1 MTAGGC
7 EITLTETP
15 EGDVLMQMKVEPHA
29 KGGLAT
35 ATVWSA
41 PEGSKV
47 VLGRY
52 ASVKLTP
59 RDRAALRAALD
70 EEDSDCVRLVDRQGD
85 LLTATVKALRGDPP
99 ELVWWSH
106 HDVAELAT
114 AAVQT
119 IARTLARADHWQFD
133 VLTEEAKA
141 HFMEQARKAIVEE
154 LTDAQKDPTAD
165 PRAALAAEADSRKE

>member
-1 MTAGGC
+1 MTDFTTQDGC
-7 EITLTETP
+7 TITLMETP
-15 EGDVLMQMKVEPHA
+15 EGDTMMQMKVEPHA

-41 PEGSKV
+41 PEGQEKI
-47 VLGRY
+47 LGRY
-52 ASVKLTP
+52 ATVRLTP

-114 AAVQT
+114 AAVEVAAHWLMVSQ
-119 IARTLARADHWQFD
+119 ADPRLRMTKW
-133 VLTEEAKA
+133 
-141 HFMEQARKAIVEE
+141 EE
-154 LTDAQKDPTAD
+154 LTDAQKENFRSAV
-165 PRAALAAEADSRKE
+165 RAALVAEADSRKE